1 MIKKKKINQE
11 DSRGYI
17 LDIFVKDPKD
27 HCTIVTFNKNA
38 IRGNHF
44 HKKSTQYSFILE
56 GELLMITSKVNNM
69 GIFNNKIKKKIVKKN
84 DLIIHKP
91 FVSHAFKALK
101 KSKMLAFADGI
112 RGGKN
117 YKKDTF
123 KLDIKLI

>member
-69 GIFNNKIKKKIVKKN
+69 GIFNNKIKKK
-84 DLIIHKP
+84 L
-91 FVSHAFKALK
+91 LK
-101 KSKMLAFADGI
+101 KM
-112 RGGKN
+112 
-117 YKKDTF
+117 T
-123 KLDIKLI
+123 